1 LQEQNKET
9 GRKLAI
15 ATGFMCTLPVLAY
28 YIGTYIFSQRT
39 NPDNWAGGMAI
50 VITNLIVAG
59 YVISAFQE
67 KDNDDEAR
75 EQQQQPRVG
84 AFKTR
89 TD

>member
-15 ATGFMCTLPVLAY
+15 ATGLMCTLPVLSY
-28 YIGTYIFSQRT
+28 YLGTCIFSQKT

-50 VITNLIVAG
+50 LVTNLIVAG
-59 YVISAFQE
+59 YVVSAFHE
-67 KDNDDEAR
+67 KEEDER
-75 EQQQQPRVG
+75 EQPRVG